1 MIAGAMDTGSSF
13 EGMGSSREATFST
26 LAEPGFLVLISS
38 LSYAA
43 GCKSFSDI
51 FDLLHA
57 GGPYNFL
64 LAVLI
69 SISLFIFLLAE
80 GCRIPVDDPETHL
93 ELTMIHE
100 VMVLDNSGPGLAF
113 VIYGNCLKMFLIASL
128 IASAVVPLGIPA
140 GAEIL
145 FFIGTVV
152 LVSVL
157 TGVVESVMARL
168 RMTHVPQLLF
178 MIPAVSMV
186 VFFVVIMGIKKL
198 L

>member
-1 MIAGAMDTGSSF
+1 
-13 EGMGSSREATFST
+13 
-26 LAEPGFLVLISS
+26 
-38 LSYAA
+38 
-43 GCKSFSDI
+43 
-51 FDLLHA
+51 
-57 GGPYNFL
+57 
-64 LAVLI
+64 
-69 SISLFIFLLAE
+69 
-80 GCRIPVDDPETHL
+80 
-93 ELTMIHE
+93 MIHE